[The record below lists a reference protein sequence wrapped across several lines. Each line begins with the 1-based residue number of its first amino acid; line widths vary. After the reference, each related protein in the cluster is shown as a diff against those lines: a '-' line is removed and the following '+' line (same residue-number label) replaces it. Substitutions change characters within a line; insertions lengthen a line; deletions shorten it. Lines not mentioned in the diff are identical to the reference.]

1 MASTHA
7 NLLVHLVFSTKNRE
21 ARISKDVQ
29 SDLYAYLGGIVRS
42 EGGSTLAIGGM
53 PDHVHLLVRVR
64 PALAVAT
71 LVGKLKGK
79 SSKWIK
85 HHESGDRHFT
95 WQSGYGAFSVSESQ
109 APVVRRYIANQAAHH
124 RKRTF
129 RDEFLELLQKHGI
142 EYDERYVL
150 G

>member
-7 NLLVHLVFSTKNRE
+7 NLLVHVVFSTKNRE
-21 ARISKDVQ
+21 ARISGDVQ

-85 HHESGDRHFT
+85 HHESGDPRFA

-109 APVVRRYIANQAAHH
+109 APVVRRYIANQKSHH

-129 RDEFLELLQKHGI
+129 RDEFLELLEKHGV

>member
-7 NLLVHLVFSTKNRE
+7 NLLVHVVFSAKNRE
-21 ARISKDVQ
+21 ARISSDVQ
-29 SDLYAYLGGIVRS
+29 SDLYAYLGGIVRA

-85 HHESGDRHFT
+85 HNTNRPGPWRSIVQHPD
-95 WQSGYGAFSVSESQ
+95 
-109 APVVRRYIANQAAHH
+109 
-124 RKRTF
+124 
-129 RDEFLELLQKHGI
+129 
-142 EYDERYVL
+142 
-150 G
+150 